1 MDLEAYLR
9 ARQLVMDLGGPINYL
24 ILALAAGLI
33 VVSLVKV
40 ARPYRKPLALATFL
54 SMLAGYL
61 MIAWFHLQIYLDLSL
76 NNPTNGQSV
85 GRWAIPLW
93 VEGEKFYFWA
103 LLLGL
108 LVVLSRRQEHRWRSA
123 LYVTFGGFAVSA
135 ALFSNPFANPL
146 PGFHGELSSWAEVL
160 AGGNLEAQMQE
171 FGRNYGRLVG
181 FYNSVYMWIHPPLL
195 FLAYATFVV
204 SFLGCVFMLLD
215 KAGGWEK
222 VAYDYAKPGYI
233 VLTVGIL
240 LGYPWA
246 VEAWGDEPWWYSPK
260 INVTLMMWVLYTAYL
275 HSRIYLHR
283 RGMRGTVIAL
293 GMLAFLAV
301 AVTYVT
307 TYLLPGVHSVAGPQ

>member
-1 MDLEAYLR
+1 
-9 ARQLVMDLGGPINYL
+9 MDLGGPINYL
-24 ILALAAGLI
+24 ILALAGGLI
-33 VVSLVKV
+33 IVSLFEVT
-40 ARPYRKPLALATFL
+40 RPYRKPLALATFL
-54 SMLAGYL
+54 SMLAGYMML
-61 MIAWFHLQIYLDLSL
+61 AWFHLQIYLNLSL
-76 NNPTNGQSV
+76 NNPANGQSA

-108 LVVLSRRQEHRWRSA
+108 LAVLSRQRDTRWRSA
-123 LYVTFGGFAVSA
+123 LYLTYGSFAGLA
-135 ALFSNPFANPL
+135 ALFSNPFARPL
-146 PGFHGELSSWAEVL
+146 PGFHGEISSWAAVL
-160 AGGNLEAQMQE
+160 GSGNLQAQMQE
-171 FGRNYGRLVG
+171 FGTNYGRLVG

-195 FLAYATFVV
+195 FLAYSTFVV

-215 KAGGWEK
+215 KVGSWEK

-246 VEAWGDEPWWYSPK
+246 VEAWGNEPWWYSPK

-283 RGMRGTVIAL
+283 KGMRGTVITL

-301 AVTYVT
+301 VVTYVT
-307 TYLLPGVHSVAGPQ
+307 TYLIPGVHSVAGPQ